1 MRLDEHTAPDLTEE
15 EIRVL
20 LWRTEQCLRAGY
32 SAGQAAT
39 IALDTT
45 IDLEQA
51 RKLRRLGCPADLA
64 VRVLV

>member
-1 MRLDEHTAPDLTEE
+1 MRLDEHTAPNMTEE
-15 EIRVL
+15 ETRVL

-32 SAGQAAT
+32 SAGEAAT

-51 RKLRRLGCPADLA
+51 RKLRRLGCPSDLA
-64 VRVLV
+64 MRVLV

>member
-1 MRLDEHTAPDLTEE
+1 MRDERQREIPEE

-32 SAGQAAT
+32 SAGQAAA
-39 IALDTT
+39 IGVDKT

-64 VRVLV
+64 MRVLA